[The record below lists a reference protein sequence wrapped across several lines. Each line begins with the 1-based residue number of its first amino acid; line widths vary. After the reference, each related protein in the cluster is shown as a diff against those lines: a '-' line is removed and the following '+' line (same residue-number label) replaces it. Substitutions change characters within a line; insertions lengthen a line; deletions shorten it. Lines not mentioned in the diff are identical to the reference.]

1 MRHLGAIIL
10 SHDQGEDLSH
20 LISWKGLTLEH
31 LETRIQQSGFEIS
44 GFLLLSTCNR
54 VEIVYSIEDPS
65 QHSAFYKNLV
75 NTLPPV
81 QGPAPEFKTGRP
93 VARHL
98 LRLSAGLES
107 MVLGETDIRH
117 QMKEAKAAAIRGGH
131 LDYRLRTVLQGVFRH
146 SRYIRSYIPAN
157 LPLSVSS
164 LAVRFLED
172 SIGGLDTS
180 DSAIAIIGS
189 GPMSRHTAEYLSKWG
204 SRNLIWINRT
214 LDKVEPLA
222 ASLQARSLSLQDFLK
237 DPARAGKLRAIV
249 SATSSES
256 PIIDEELIS
265 RMDRDEKLVL
275 VDLALPEDVDPAAAK
290 IPGVELISLDR
301 IRQRLEANRKQR
313 EEAAS
318 RAESAVEESLFRLES
333 ELIHSLSGPILK
345 ELQKDIRKQAQER
358 LEGLLQGRL
367 SHLSARDRRILYD
380 WAIRSHREMNRIHRS
395 GVEQILK
402 SYFMDSENSDSDSQP
417 ELEGPEAASMDEAVG
432 GGFSR

>member
-20 LISWKGLTLEH
+20 LLSWKGLTLEH
-31 LETRIQQSGFEIS
+31 LETRVQQSGFDIS

-54 VEIVYSIEDPS
+54 VEIIYSIENPS
-65 QHSAFYKNLV
+65 DHAAFYQTLV
-75 NTLPPV
+75 DSLPPV

-93 VARHL
+93 VAKHL

-172 SIGGLDTS
+172 SLGGLDSS
-180 DSAIAIIGS
+180 DAGIAIVGS

-204 SRNLIWINRT
+204 GRNLIWINRT
-214 LDKVEPLA
+214 VEKVQELA
-222 ASLQARSLSLQDFLK
+222 SGVGAKSLSLEEFLIN
-237 DPARAGKLRAIV
+237 PGAAGKLRAIV

-256 PIIDEELIS
+256 PIFDRELIA
-265 RMDRDEKLVL
+265 RMDRDAKLVL
-275 VDLALPEDVDPAAAK
+275 VDLALPEDVDPSVADMD
-290 IPGVELISLDR
+290 GVELISLDR
-301 IRQRLEANRKQR
+301 IRQRLETNRKQR

-345 ELQKDIRKQAQER
+345 ELQKDIRKEAQER

-367 SHLSARDRRILYD
+367 SHLTARDRRILYD

-402 SYFMDSENSDSDSQP
+402 SYFKDSEHAP
-417 ELEGPEAASMDEAVG
+417 ADEAVG
-432 GGFSR
+432 GGYTR